1 MAIDTQ
7 GASAGSGIGGGVGSA
22 AGGIAVLLGAGG
34 KGGDAERK
42 RALQVWDKLKAVD
55 FDFREIPAPDLK
67 VFATIFPQL
76 YTAVAPLQPTL
87 VKDSGEMRDVQL
99 RSLAHLERVAQEGL
113 PTAERV
119 AAQEAQRS
127 VGNEAQRAQESALE
141 DLAQRGRLSGGDE
154 IAARIVGNQGARNMA
169 AQQGADLAKLSS
181 ANRLYGTQAA
191 ADLAGNVRGADTA
204 LSGRNAD
211 IINRFNEIVSQL
223 GTEQA
228 QANAAATN
236 QANFYN
242 AQTKQQ
248 VGTQNALGGYEAA
261 TANLQRK
268 NALKQQGYE
277 NELAR
282 LKGLTVQLDS
292 LAEQKDEERRNKIAA
307 ISGIGQGVGSIAGGA
322 IGGGLL
328 G

>member
-1 MAIDTQ
+1 MADYQ
-7 GASAGSGIGGGVGSA
+7 GAAAGSGIGGGVGSA

-42 RALQVWDKLKAVD
+42 RALQVWEKLKAVN

-67 VFATIFPQL
+67 VFATLYPQL
-76 YTAVAPLQPTL
+76 YTAVLPLQPTQ
-87 VKDSGEMRDVQL
+87 VKDSTEMRQVQL
-99 RSLAHLERVAQEGL
+99 QSLAQLQRVAREGL

-127 VGNEAQRAQESALE
+127 VGNEAERAQEAVLQ

-154 IAARIVGNQGARNMA
+154 IAARIVGNQGATNLA

-181 ANRLYGTQAA
+181 SNRLYGTQAA
-191 ADLAGNVRGADTA
+191 GDLAGGIRTADTNLA
-204 LSGRNAD
+204 GRNAD

-228 QANAAATN
+228 KSNAAAANAAGL
-236 QANFYN
+236 YN
-242 AQTKQQ
+242 AQTKQN
-248 VGTQNALGGYEAA
+248 VGTQNALAGYDAA
-261 TANLQRK
+261 TANLQRS

-277 NELAR
+277 NELSK
-282 LKGLTVQLDS
+282 LKGLTFQLND
-292 LAEQKDEERRNKIAA
+292 LAAQKDEERRNKIAA
-307 ISGIGQGVGSIAGGA
+307 ISGIGQGVGSLAGGA